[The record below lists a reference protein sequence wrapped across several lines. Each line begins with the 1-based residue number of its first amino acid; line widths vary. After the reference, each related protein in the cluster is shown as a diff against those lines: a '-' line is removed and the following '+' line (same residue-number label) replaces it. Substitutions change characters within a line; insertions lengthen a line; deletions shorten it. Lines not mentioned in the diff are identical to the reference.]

1 MDPKKYF
8 KLDGSAKKLYKAV
21 TVANNKLS
29 PKEILQAFLE
39 NGASANATGVD
50 IMAID
55 PRASTQPVEGSILHA
70 ASRRGRVELV
80 QILISMGAQVNA
92 KDSTGFSALHYAAQ
106 MGHKECA
113 VTLIRSGADVNALT
127 PDRWTPLHAAAQAG
141 FSEIVRLLLENGA
154 DPMRKTGSGQLPSAV
169 TSSSVILGLL
179 PSTTLSSSGGI
190 SNTSNAAAS
199 STAVAVPRSAPIA
212 VSASSNLSSSGSLAQ
227 SPKSGSPKM
236 AVSPPG
242 SPGMGGRTAKVTA
255 LSSSP
260 SKSPADSGN
269 DTSVSS
275 LWVAAAAG
283 NVSAVSESLSHGDV
297 DVNLI
302 HLDGSTPLWIACFR
316 GHLEVVKI
324 LCGHGE
330 TDIELKHKKLGTTP
344 LFAACASGHSAIAKV
359 LLEKG
364 AQVHAE
370 DKQGDTVLH
379 VAAMNG
385 NLEIVQMMLSN
396 SNFILS
402 VAVNEQ
408 NDEGA
413 TSLFL
418 AAANGHA
425 NVVQALLAAAAS
437 ADIRNMSGLT
447 PLDVAI
453 KNNHTPVWKLLTAH
467 LKELIAKERTEM
479 EAEQKA
485 LTELLERARPLQTD
499 SVTQVDIKCSYNN
512 KIRSTTI
519 PNTASVEEIIK
530 SAKQLFDIPES
541 KEIELKYVDSD
552 KDKLSLTDMDDL
564 RDFFMFCPSKTIE
577 LSS

>member
-1 MDPKKYF
+1 MAVLCCIPHQ
-8 KLDGSAKKLYKAV
+8 KLLFAILDK
-21 TVANNKLS
+21 
-29 PKEILQAFLE
+29 PKEILQSFLE

-50 IMAID
+50 IMAMD

-80 QILISMGAQVNA
+80 QLLISMGAQVNT
-92 KDSTGFSALHYAAQ
+92 KDTTGFSALHYAAQ

-113 VTLIRSGADVNALT
+113 VALIRSSADVNALT

-179 PSTTLSSSGGI
+179 PSISLSSSGGI
-190 SNTSNAAAS
+190 PSSSTTAAS
-199 STAVAVPRSAPIA
+199 SAPVAVPRSAPITLA
-212 VSASSNLSSSGSLAQ
+212 GASQASSSASSLAQ
-227 SPKSGSPKM
+227 SPKSGSPKL
-236 AVSPPG
+236 ATSPPG
-242 SPGMGGRTAKVTA
+242 SPVLGSRQPKTA

-260 SKSPADSGN
+260 SKPSSDAGN
-269 DTSVSS
+269 EAPVSS

-283 NVSAVSESLSHGDV
+283 NVSAVAESLSHGDV
-297 DVNLI
+297 DLNLL

-316 GHLEVVKI
+316 GHLEVVKL
-324 LCGHGE
+324 LCSHAD
-330 TDIELKHKKLGTTP
+330 TDVELKHKKLGTTP

-364 AQVHAE
+364 AQVHTE

-385 NLEIVQMMLSN
+385 NLEIVQTMLSN

-485 LTELLERARPLQTD
+485 LNELLERARPLQTD
-499 SVTQVDIKCSYNN
+499 STTQVDIKCSYNN
-512 KIRSTTI
+512 KIRSTMI

-541 KEIELKYVDSD
+541 KEIELKYIDSD
-552 KDKLSLTDMDDL
+552 KDKLSLSDMDDL